1 MKRNVLLVITA
12 ILTALT
18 MCSCSL
24 VTDQLADEV
33 SQRAAEEY
41 NELVREDFGGFTA
54 EIRKG
59 WQYQY
64 KDGFDLYI
72 SSDNI
77 CYYHYNDTTISD
89 YYFENSI
96 KKGPDVYVDF
106 FIECLEDQVIL
117 DEMSKLFTDETTFDG
132 NMYDAGYAIVHNYYN
147 MYSYIYFLVN
157 PIRNEIYTFIALY
170 DDSSKQEEAAK
181 EVKRLALSM
190 VIKEKK
196 DFAERESI

>member
-1 MKRNVLLVITA
+1 MKRNLLLVITA

-64 KDGFDLYI
+64 KDGFDSYI

-117 DEMSKLFTDETTFDG
+117 DEMSKLFTD
-132 NMYDAGYAIVHNYYN
+132 
-147 MYSYIYFLVN
+147 
-157 PIRNEIYTFIALY
+157 
-170 DDSSKQEEAAK
+170 
-181 EVKRLALSM
+181 
-190 VIKEKK
+190 
-196 DFAERESI
+196 